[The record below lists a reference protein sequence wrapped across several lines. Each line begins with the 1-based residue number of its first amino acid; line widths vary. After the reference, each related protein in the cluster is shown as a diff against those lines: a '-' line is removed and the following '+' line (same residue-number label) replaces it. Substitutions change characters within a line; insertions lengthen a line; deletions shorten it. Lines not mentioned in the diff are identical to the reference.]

1 MRLLWLFLGL
11 AVLVMVPFL
20 IWGEGL
26 EGFWTR
32 ERLEMFGAW
41 AWLVGIGLLIS
52 DLLLPMPATV
62 VMSGLGW
69 LYGVWLGG
77 LLSGLGALLGGLLGY
92 GVCRL
97 CGHGVALKLV
107 GAEDLARGQ
116 ALFERYGVWLV
127 ALSRWLRRSSQN

>member
-41 AWLVGIGLLIS
+41 AWLAGIGLQGG
-52 DLLLPMPATV
+52 DQRV
-62 VMSGLGW
+62 VCF
-69 LYGVWLGG
+69 V
-77 LLSGLGALLGGLLGY
+77 
-92 GVCRL
+92 
-97 CGHGVALKLV
+97 
-107 GAEDLARGQ
+107 
-116 ALFERYGVWLV
+116 
-127 ALSRWLRRSSQN
+127 